1 MANTYTN
8 LLCHIVFS
16 TKNRK
21 PLIRE
26 DDKEALYAYIGGIVR
41 GERGAQLEIGGM
53 PDHLHILASFKADTA
68 VATMLRRIKANSSGW
83 MNRRPGARSRF
94 GWQTG
99 YAAFSV
105 SESQVEKV
113 RQYIRNQPEHHRR
126 KTFQEQSVE
135 LLRKHKVDFNE
146 KYLWD

>member
-26 DDKEALYAYIGGIVR
+26 DDKETLYAYIGGIVR

-68 VATMLRRIKANSSGW
+68 VATMMRRIKANSSGW
-83 MNRRPGARSRF
+83 MNRRPEARSRF
-94 GWQTG
+94 GWQNG

-113 RQYIRNQPEHHRR
+113 RQYIRNQPEHHGR
-126 KTFQEQSVE
+126 KTFQEEFVE

>member
-1 MANTYTN
+1 MPISAGSSGAN
-8 LLCHIVFS
+8 
-16 TKNRK
+16 
-21 PLIRE
+21 
-26 DDKEALYAYIGGIVR
+26 EAPS
-41 GERGAQLEIGGM
+41 LEIGGM

-83 MNRRPGARSRF
+83 MNRRPEARSRF

-105 SESQVEKV
+105 SEPQVEKV
-113 RQYIRNQPEHHRR
+113 RQYFRNQPEHHRR
-126 KTFQEQSVE
+126 KTFQEESVE